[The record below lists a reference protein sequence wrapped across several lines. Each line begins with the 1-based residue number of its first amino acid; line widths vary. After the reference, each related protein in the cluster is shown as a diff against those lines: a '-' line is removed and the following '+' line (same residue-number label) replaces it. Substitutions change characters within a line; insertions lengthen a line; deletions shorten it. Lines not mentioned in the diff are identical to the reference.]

1 MVSEEKYHGHLILG
15 FQLPTF
21 FNASQKKCR
30 QTPQM
35 GAAKLTAKF
44 MELMESSPED
54 QLGDNLKKVMK
65 DGNYQMGGVFFNYI
79 PGSLTFCFDQETMHG
94 IFLEI

>member
-1 MVSEEKYHGHLILG
+1 MGMLFWASR
-15 FQLPTF
+15 FQHVLCFPK
-21 FNASQKKCR
+21 NGR
-30 QTPQM
+30 QTNFPQM

-65 DGNYQMGGVFFNYI
+65 DR
-79 PGSLTFCFDQETMHG
+79 
-94 IFLEI
+94 

>member
-1 MVSEEKYHGHLILG
+1 
-15 FQLPTF
+15 
-21 FNASQKKCR
+21 
-30 QTPQM
+30 M

-65 DGNYQMGGVFFNYI
+65 DGNYQMGGVF
-79 PGSLTFCFDQETMHG
+79 L
-94 IFLEI
+94 

>member
-1 MVSEEKYHGHLILG
+1 MGILFWVSR
-15 FQLPTF
+15 FQHFLRF
-21 FNASQKKCR
+21 QKQCR
-30 QTPQM
+30 QTNFPQM

-65 DGNYQMGGVFFNYI
+65 AGN
-79 PGSLTFCFDQETMHG
+79 
-94 IFLEI
+94 

>member
-1 MVSEEKYHGHLILG
+1 
-15 FQLPTF
+15 
-21 FNASQKKCR
+21 
-30 QTPQM
+30 M

-94 IFLEI
+94 IFLEIWLDGIVSYQHVQGDITHYQISKI